1 MKPCSYL
8 SFCDWL
14 ISLSITI
21 LKVIYVVACVSIS
34 FLFKDEYYSIAWRRA
49 WLPTHSSI
57 LAWRIPWT
65 EKPGGLQSMGLQTVS
80 RTELTQHACTHC
92 SSECIHRIFLNHSSV
107 DEHVGGRYILAIVE
121 NAIMHMEVQISLN
134 PV

>member
-1 MKPCSYL
+1 MKSCGYL

-21 LKVIYVVACVSIS
+21 LKVIYVVACVSIA

-65 EKPGGLQSMGLQTVS
+65 EKPGGLRPWGCKQSD
-80 RTELTQHACTHC
+80 RTEVTQHACTHC
-92 SSECIHRIFLNHSSV
+92 SSECIHHIFLNHSPV
-107 DEHVGGRYILAIVE
+107 DEHVGGLYILAIVE
-121 NAIMHMEVQISLN
+121 NAIMQMEVQISLN
-134 PV
+134 AV